1 MSEEFVVI
9 RIKQV
14 IYSGG
19 YEQSLLYITLCNPRN
34 LRRLSPRSPT
44 QKYSKLS
51 HTFSLHWDIQILL
64 SFFVFF
70 FYNSQV
76 RLLPLRVVSF
86 LSTDVYFF
94 VMEFASFLKLLS
106 QTDGFGFGFGC
117 GIFVF
122 GCFSQLFN
130 LVFLCFLL
138 LLGLKFLFLNR
149 ISQKFESC
157 NSFEHKDCKNNGFVS
172 DSKMV
177 DGLDRKKKPIIL
189 HWSSDSSADVL
200 SCENCDR
207 LILRDDDHIK
217 NRDSTAALT
226 ETELDEKNHQES
238 EDEEESRFRS
248 DEEDQVFDVIT
259 LREMVKRE
267 RKRGDFMKKELE
279 KERRAAESATEEAM
293 AMLLKL
299 RMEKS
304 VVEMEA
310 KQYKRVAEQKQAYDQ
325 EVIQSLQWMLMKLD
339 DHQ

>member
-1 MSEEFVVI
+1 
-9 RIKQV
+9 
-14 IYSGG
+14 
-19 YEQSLLYITLCNPRN
+19 
-34 LRRLSPRSPT
+34 
-44 QKYSKLS
+44 
-51 HTFSLHWDIQILL
+51 
-64 SFFVFF
+64 
-70 FYNSQV
+70 
-76 RLLPLRVVSF
+76 
-86 LSTDVYFF
+86 
-94 VMEFASFLKLLS
+94 MEFASFLKLLS
-106 QTDGFGFGFGC
+106 QTDGFGC

-122 GCFSQLFN
+122 GCFSHFFN

-177 DGLDRKKKPIIL
+177 DGLDRKKPIIL
-189 HWSSDSSADVL
+189 HWSSDVL
-200 SCENCDR
+200 SYENCDR

-238 EDEEESRFRS
+238 EDEKELRFRS
-248 DEEDQVFDVIT
+248 DVEDQVFDVIT
-259 LREMVKRE
+259 LRKMVKRE
-267 RKRGDFMKKELE
+267 RKRGDCMKKELE

-310 KQYKRVAEQKQAYDQ
+310 IQYKRVAEQKQLYDQ
-325 EVIQSLQWMLMKLD
+325 EVIQSLQWMLM
-339 DHQ
+339 